1 MEQSISFEN
10 LPNAVFQLNEKLDR
24 IEKMLL
30 HTKSNTSNG
39 ETDDLLTIDEAS
51 KFLHLS
57 KATLYSKVSKG
68 ELPYMK
74 RSKRLYFSKA
84 ELTEYLKKGRIK
96 TNDEVIDDAHN
107 NLK

>member
-1 MEQSISFEN
+1 MEQSISFDN
-10 LPNAVFQLNEKLDR
+10 LPDAVFELNEKLDR

-30 HTKSNTSNG
+30 LTKSNSSNEESG
-39 ETDDLLTIDEAS
+39 DLLTIKEAS
-51 KFLHLS
+51 DFLHLS

-74 RSKRLYFSKA
+74 RSKRLYFSKT

-96 TNDEVIDDAHN
+96 TNDEVKDDAHN

>member
-1 MEQSISFEN
+1 MNNPFEN
-10 LPNAVFQLNEKLDR
+10 IDERLSNIEKL
-24 IEKMLL
+24 LL
-30 HTKSNTSNG
+30 NLKLPIQEVGNNS
-39 ETDDLLTIDEAS
+39 EQLLTVQECAD
-51 KFLHLS
+51 FLKLT
-57 KATLYSKVSKG
+57 KPTIYSKVSKG

-96 TNDEVIDDAHN
+96 TNEEVKDDAHN